1 MNLYLDESGDLG
13 WVFNKPYQ
21 AGGSSRYLTIATLII
36 PKTASHLPKRIVK
49 EIYSDRKQPTS
60 VELKGKDLSKNEKDK
75 FIAKTVN
82 LLRLQSLIQISV
94 ITVTKQNVKD
104 HIRSD
109 ANKLYNYMV
118 NFAILD
124 KIKSFS
130 VVNFIP
136 DPRTIKVAS
145 GNSLVDYLQTQL
157 WFELNVSTTLIHSPM
172 ESKANLNLQFIDFI
186 SHIFWRRYE
195 YNEYKYYRSIK
206 PFVSEK
212 HLFF

>member
-13 WVFNKPYQ
+13 WAFDKPYQ
-21 AGGSSRYLTIATLII
+21 AGGSSRYLTIATLLI
-36 PKTASHLPKRIVK
+36 PKTVSHLPKRIVK
-49 EIYSDRKQPTS
+49 EIYSDRRQPTS
-60 VELKGKDLSKNEKDK
+60 VELKGNDLSKKEKGK
-75 FIAKTVN
+75 FIVKTIK
-82 LLRLQSLIQISV
+82 LLKQQPLIQINV
-94 ITVTKQNVKD
+94 ITVSKQNVKEY
-104 HIRSD
+104 IRSD

-124 KIKSFS
+124 KIKSS
-130 VVNFIP
+130 PVVNFIP

-157 WFELNVSTTLIHSPM
+157 WFELNVSTTLINKPM
-172 ESKANLNLQFIDFI
+172 ESKSNLNLQFIDFI

-195 YNEYKYYRSIK
+195 YNEYKYYRAIK
-206 PFVSEK
+206 PFISEK